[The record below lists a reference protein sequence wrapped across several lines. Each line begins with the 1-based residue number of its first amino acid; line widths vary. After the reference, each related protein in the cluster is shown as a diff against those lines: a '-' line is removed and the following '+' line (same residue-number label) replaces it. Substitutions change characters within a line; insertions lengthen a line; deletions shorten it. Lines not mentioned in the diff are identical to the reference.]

1 MYAAIVLGIG
11 ALVGSGSDPLLTV
24 AAAVVIALVFQ
35 PLRQRASLLAN
46 RLVYGERA
54 TPYQVLSDFA
64 ADMAGQLDLG
74 DALDRMVSLLGGA
87 AGAARVEAWV
97 RVGAELRPT
106 AVWPAGSAPS
116 AAMQLNGASGG
127 AAELPV
133 LDPGARMV
141 PVRHGDDLLGAISLS
156 KPPQEALT
164 GTEDSLLQH
173 LASQASLVMRNAQL
187 TAELRATIDEL
198 LASRRRLVEAQDAE
212 RRRIERN
219 LHDGAQQQ
227 LIALAIQLGL
237 LAESADEPDLIRQ
250 AIPDLKAQLSTA
262 LDDLRAL
269 ARGIYP
275 PLLAE
280 QGLVMALRTQA
291 ARSPVPVVLEA
302 DQVGRYS
309 QDAESTVY
317 FCTLEALQNVA
328 KHARASAATVR
339 LSGSAGTLEFSV
351 SDDGAG
357 FPAAATRHGSGL
369 QGMSD
374 RLAAHG
380 GTLTVTSQPGQ
391 GTTITGRLPTSERTA
406 AAGFPAAS
414 PG

>member
-1 MYAAIVLGIG
+1 M
-11 ALVGSGSDPLLTV
+11 
-24 AAAVVIALVFQ
+24 
-35 PLRQRASLLAN
+35 LRWCR
-46 RLVYGERA
+46 R
-54 TPYQVLSDFA
+54 
-64 ADMAGQLDLG
+64 
-74 DALDRMVSLLGGA
+74 
-87 AGAARVEAWV
+87 
-97 RVGAELRPT
+97 
-106 AVWPAGSAPS
+106 
-116 AAMQLNGASGG
+116 
-127 AAELPV
+127 LPV
-133 LDPGARMV
+133 LDPGARV
-141 PVRHGDDLLGAISLS
+141 VAGPARRRPARRDLPEQAA
-156 KPPQEALT
+156 QRAA
-164 GTEDSLLQH
+164 DQH
-173 LASQASLVMRNAQL
+173 RGQPARSTWPRRPAWSCATPQL

-237 LAESADEPDLIRQ
+237 LAESADDPDLIRQ
-250 AIPDLKAQLSTA
+250 AIADLKAQLSAA

-280 QGLVMALRTQA
+280 QGLVTALRAQA

-302 DQVGRYS
+302 DRVGRYP

-339 LSGSAGTLEFSV
+339 LSGSGDSLEFSV

-380 GTLTVTSQPGQ
+380 GTLAVRSQPGQ
-391 GTTITGRLPTSERTA
+391 GTTITGRLP
-406 AAGFPAAS
+406 AS
-414 PG
+414 ARLASS

>member
-1 MYAAIVLGIG
+1 
-11 ALVGSGSDPLLTV
+11 
-24 AAAVVIALVFQ
+24 
-35 PLRQRASLLAN
+35 
-46 RLVYGERA
+46 
-54 TPYQVLSDFA
+54 
-64 ADMAGQLDLG
+64 
-74 DALDRMVSLLGGA
+74 
-87 AGAARVEAWV
+87 VE
-97 RVGAELRPT
+97 
-106 AVWPAGSAPS
+106 
-116 AAMQLNGASGG
+116 LNGTG
-127 AAELPV
+127 AMPV
-133 LDPGARMV
+133 LDPDARVV

-156 KPPQEALT
+156 KPRQEALT
-164 GTEDSLLQH
+164 STEDSLLRH

-187 TAELRATIDEL
+187 TAELRATIEEL

-237 LAESADEPDLIRQ
+237 LAESADDPDLIRQ
-250 AIPDLKAQLSTA
+250 AIPELKAQLSAA

-280 QGLVMALRTQA
+280 QGLVMALRAQA
-291 ARSPVPVVLEA
+291 ARSPVPVLLEA
-302 DQVGRYS
+302 DQVGRYP

-317 FCTLEALQNVA
+317 FCALEALQNVA
-328 KHARASAATVR
+328 KHARASRATVR
-339 LSGSAGTLEFSV
+339 LSGAGDVLEFSV

-357 FPAAATRHGSGL
+357 FPAAGARHGSGL

-380 GTLTVTSQPGQ
+380 GTLAVSSQPGQ
-391 GTTITGRLPTSERTA
+391 GTTITGRLPA
-406 AAGFPAAS
+406 AAPPASSGGGDRGDHVEAGGAAGGPQARQDAGERAQDQEQDQLQRRRREHGQRS
-414 PG
+414 AAG

>member
-1 MYAAIVLGIG
+1 
-11 ALVGSGSDPLLTV
+11 
-24 AAAVVIALVFQ
+24 
-35 PLRQRASLLAN
+35 
-46 RLVYGERA
+46 
-54 TPYQVLSDFA
+54 
-64 ADMAGQLDLG
+64 
-74 DALDRMVSLLGGA
+74 
-87 AGAARVEAWV
+87 
-97 RVGAELRPT
+97 
-106 AVWPAGSAPS
+106 
-116 AAMQLNGASGG
+116 
-127 AAELPV
+127 
-133 LDPGARMV
+133 
-141 PVRHGDDLLGAISLS
+141 
-156 KPPQEALT
+156 
-164 GTEDSLLQH
+164 
-173 LASQASLVMRNAQL
+173 MRNAQL

-237 LAESADEPDLIRQ
+237 LAESAGDADLIRQ
-250 AIPDLKAQLSTA
+250 AIPDLKAQLSAA

-280 QGLVMALRTQA
+280 QGLVMALRAQA

-302 DQVGRYS
+302 GQVGRYP
-309 QDAESTVY
+309 QDTESTVY

-328 KHARASAATVR
+328 KHARASRATVC
-339 LSGSAGTLEFSV
+339 LAETGGALEFSV

-357 FPAAATRHGSGL
+357 FPAAAAARHGSGL

-380 GTLTVTSQPGQ
+380 GTLAVRSQPGQ
-391 GTTITGRLPTSERTA
+391 GTTITGRLPARSGPGSAGGDRGDHGLA
-406 AAGFPAAS
+406 GGAAGGP
-414 PG
+414 

>member
-1 MYAAIVLGIG
+1 
-11 ALVGSGSDPLLTV
+11 
-24 AAAVVIALVFQ
+24 
-35 PLRQRASLLAN
+35 
-46 RLVYGERA
+46 
-54 TPYQVLSDFA
+54 
-64 ADMAGQLDLG
+64 
-74 DALDRMVSLLGGA
+74 
-87 AGAARVEAWV
+87 
-97 RVGAELRPT
+97 
-106 AVWPAGSAPS
+106 
-116 AAMQLNGASGG
+116 
-127 AAELPV
+127 
-133 LDPGARMV
+133 
-141 PVRHGDDLLGAISLS
+141 
-156 KPPQEALT
+156 
-164 GTEDSLLQH
+164 
-173 LASQASLVMRNAQL
+173 MRNAQL

-237 LAESADEPDLIRQ
+237 LAESADDPDLIRQ
-250 AIPDLKAQLSTA
+250 AIPDLKAQLSAA

-280 QGLVMALRTQA
+280 QGLVMALRAQA

-339 LSGSAGTLEFSV
+339 LSGSGDALEFSV

-357 FPAAATRHGSGL
+357 FPAAATGHGSGL

-380 GTLTVTSQPGQ
+380 GTLAVRSQPGQ